1 MDIFSA
7 LMAGSL
13 FALACNLDTV
23 LAAVGQGARGIP
35 LGPRELF
42 TAAGVTTAVTF
53 LSLELG
59 ALGASF
65 LPAGLAEKLGG
76 LALAFGTYWTP
87 SGAKTTRLR
96 RRPGAGLPSLPL
108 WRSTT
113 PGWEWPPE
121 SRGFPPWWPRGAISP

>member
-42 TAAGVTTAVTF
+42 TAAGA
-53 LSLELG
+53 
-59 ALGASF
+59 ALGLLLLLPCVLLTGLENIHKHSFYGLGRVAPPAFTEILEQLIRTGAVLGLLWYF
-65 LPAGLAEKLGG
+65 LPQNPERTVGLIV
-76 LALAFGTYWTP
+76 W
-87 SGAKTTRLR
+87 
-96 RRPGAGLPSLPL
+96 
-108 WRSTT
+108 
-113 PGWEWPPE
+113 
-121 SRGFPPWWPRGAISP
+121 AI